1 MNIIFIKSP
10 NFSKKTRNVEKIKF
24 LIIHYTGMQSVR
36 ASIQRLTSM
45 KHKVS
50 CHYLIDRQGKI
61 FQMVEDTKIA
71 WHAGKSR
78 WKKLKNLNDHSIGIE
93 LANKGH
99 KLGYQKFSKKQINA
113 LVKLCTRLKRKYKIK
128 NSFVLGHS
136 DIAPLRKQDP
146 GEKFPWLQLKKR
158 KIGIW
163 YSFSKKSS
171 LFKKLSKN
179 NIRKIFFRNLYKVGY
194 RYFSKKKHSKNDK
207 LIIKAFQRR
216 FRQEKINGRIDLECL
231 KISANLAKN
240 H

>member
-1 MNIIFIKSP
+1 MNLISIKSP
-10 NFSKKTRNVEKIKF
+10 NFSNKTRNIKQIKF

-36 ASIQRLTSM
+36 ASIKRLTSI

-50 CHYLIDRQGKI
+50 CHYLIDRQGKT

-78 WKKLKNLNDHSIGIE
+78 WKKLKNLNDRSIGIE

-99 KLGYQKFSKKQINA
+99 KLGYQKFSRKQINA
-113 LVKLCTRLKRKYKIK
+113 LVALCIRLKRKYKIK

-136 DIAPLRKQDP
+136 DIAPLRKLDP
-146 GEKFPWLQLKKR
+146 GEKFPWFQLKKR
-158 KIGIW
+158 KIGMW
-163 YSFSKKSS
+163 YSLSKKNS
-171 LFKKLSKN
+171 LFRKLSKN
-179 NIRKIFFRNLYKVGY
+179 NIRKIFFSNLYKVGY
-194 RYFSKKKHSKNDK
+194 RYFSKKKHSKTDK

-216 FRQEKINGRIDLECL
+216 FRQEKINGKIDLECL
-231 KISANLAKN
+231 KISNYLAKK